1 MRLLVDTHVW
11 LWWLSE
17 PTRLNSEALARLRDP
32 NSVVLI
38 SAVSVWEIVI
48 KHGLGKL
55 ELPAAPEEF
64 VPNAM
69 AADGMAGL
77 AIEHAHVLRVG
88 QLPPLHRDPFDRLLV
103 AQCQVESVPI
113 MTADPLLLPYDI
125 EVLRAD

>member
-17 PTRLNSEALARLRDP
+17 PSRLNSEALARLEDP

-38 SAVSVWEIVI
+38 SAASVWEIVI
-48 KHGLGKL
+48 KHSLGKL
-55 ELPAAPEEF
+55 ELPTAPEEF
-64 VPNAM
+64 VPIAM

-77 AIEHAHVLRVG
+77 AIEHAHVLQVG

-113 MTADPLLLPYDI
+113 MTADPLLLAYDI
-125 EVLRAD
+125 EVLKAD